1 MFNNRF
7 VFVMFYAANIVNVF
21 YVQHIFTEKCIF
33 RQKKSAEAEETALCR
48 LLKTL
53 KLTFGRFPLLCVKT
67 KRCKYK

>member
-1 MFNNRF
+1 MC
-7 VFVMFYAANIVNVF
+7 NIFLQKNAYF
-21 YVQHIFTEKCIF
+21 DK
-33 RQKKSAEAEETALCR
+33 KKSAEAEETALCR